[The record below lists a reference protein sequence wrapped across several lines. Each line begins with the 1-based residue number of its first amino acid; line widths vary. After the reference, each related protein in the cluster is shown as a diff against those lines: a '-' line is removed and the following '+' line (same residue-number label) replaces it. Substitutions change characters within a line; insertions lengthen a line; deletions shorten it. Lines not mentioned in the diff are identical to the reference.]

1 MAASSSDSRSFLSD
15 TRSTSPSYVQDRPL
29 YEPPYKKK
37 AITDEHEKQKTFA
50 QIPWANIKIR
60 SNGRGNTRISQTSD
74 FRFFASFSFPLFCC
88 VLLRWAKANFSSLQL
103 CVRSVIV
110 KDVEGMQGKMEL
122 L

>member
-37 AITDEHEKQKTFA
+37 AITDDHEKQKTFA

-74 FRFFASFSFPLFCC
+74 FLFFASFSPTFICLFSP
-88 VLLRWAKANFSSLQL
+88 FYFESLTSFYASWIFL
-103 CVRSVIV
+103 NYPSF
-110 KDVEGMQGKMEL
+110 
-122 L
+122 